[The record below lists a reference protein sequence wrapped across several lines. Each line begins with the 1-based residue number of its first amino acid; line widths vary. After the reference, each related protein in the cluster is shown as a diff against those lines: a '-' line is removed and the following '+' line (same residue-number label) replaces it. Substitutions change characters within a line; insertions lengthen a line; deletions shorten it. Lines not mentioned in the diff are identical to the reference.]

1 MNANTNYV
9 TKEFLFNDQQVR
21 TVVRD
26 GEPWFVGKDVA
37 IVLGYGNTKDALLS
51 HIDEEDRAI
60 LQRSENATFEIPNR
74 GLTIINESGLYSLIV
89 ASKLPTAKDFKRWV
103 TSEVLPTIR
112 KHGAYMDMDVIEKT
126 LTNPDFIIQLATTL
140 KEEKQRRMEAEA
152 KIAADEHK
160 VDFYN
165 AVGNTS
171 ATLTIERFAKLVTEK
186 LGIQTGRNRMFQ
198 WLRKNG
204 YLQANNMPYQR
215 YINNGWFKTYEVVKA
230 GHAFTVPSIT
240 GKGQQKL
247 FEKFAAEA

>member
-37 IVLGYGNTKDALLS
+37 SILGYRDTADALKKHVDL
-51 HIDEEDRAI
+51 EDKGVGEMPTPGGK
-60 LQRSENATFEIPNR
+60 QKVK
-74 GLTIINESGLYSLIV
+74 IINESGLYSLIV
-89 ASKLPTAKDFKRWV
+89 SSKLPTAKDFKRWV

-165 AVGNTS
+165 AVGSTS
-171 ATLTIERFAKLVTEK
+171 ATLTVERFAKLVTEK

-204 YLQANNMPYQR
+204 FLQANNMPYQR
-215 YINNGWFKTYEVVKA
+215 YINNGWFKTYEVIKA

>member
-9 TKEFLFNDQQVR
+9 TKEFIFNDQQVR

-37 IVLGYGNTKDALLS
+37 DILKYTNTAKAIRDHVDAEDKLTERFVLAGQNRNVIV
-51 HIDEEDRAI
+51 
-60 LQRSENATFEIPNR
+60 
-74 GLTIINESGLYSLIV
+74 INESGLYSLIV

-165 AVGNTS
+165 AVGSTS
-171 ATLTIERFAKLVTEK
+171 ATLTVERFAKLVTEK

-204 YLQANNMPYQR
+204 FLQANNMPY
-215 YINNGWFKTYEVVKA
+215 
-230 GHAFTVPSIT
+230 
-240 GKGQQKL
+240 
-247 FEKFAAEA
+247 

>member
-89 ASKLPTAKDFKRWV
+89 SSKLPTAKEFKRWV

-165 AVGNTS
+165 AVGSTS

-186 LGIQTGRNRMFQ
+186 LGINTGRNRMFQ

-204 YLQANNMPYQR
+204 FLQANNMPYQR
-215 YINNGWFKTYEVVKA
+215 YINNGWFKTYEVIKA

>member
-37 IVLGYGNTKDALLS
+37 DILGYSDTAQAVRKR
-51 HIDEEDRAI
+51 IDDEDKGVVEMTTPGGK
-60 LQRSENATFEIPNR
+60 QNMVV
-74 GLTIINESGLYSLIV
+74 INESGLYSLILS
-89 ASKLPTAKDFKRWV
+89 SKLPTAKAFKRWV

-112 KHGAYMDMDVIEKT
+112 KHGAYMDTDIIEKS
-126 LTNPDFIIQLATTL
+126 LADPDFLIQLATTL

-165 AVGNTS
+165 AVGSTS
-171 ATLTIERFAKLVTEK
+171 ATLTVERFAKLVTEK
-186 LGIQTGRNRMFQ
+186 LGINTGRNRMFQ

-204 YLQANNMPYQR
+204 FLQANNMPYQR
-215 YINNGWFKTYEVVKA
+215 YINNGWFKTYEVIKA

-247 FEKFAAEA
+247 FEKFAAVA

>member
-37 IVLGYGNTKDALLS
+37 DILGYSDTAQAVRKR
-51 HIDEEDRAI
+51 IDDEDKGVVEMTTPGGK
-60 LQRSENATFEIPNR
+60 QNMVV
-74 GLTIINESGLYSLIV
+74 INESGLYSLILS
-89 ASKLPTAKDFKRWV
+89 SKLPTAKAFKRWV

-112 KHGAYMDMDVIEKT
+112 KHGAYMDTNIIEKS
-126 LTNPDFIIQLATTL
+126 LADPDFLIQLATTL

-160 VDFYN
+160 VDFYD

-171 ATLTIERFAKLVTEK
+171 ATLTVERFAKLVTEK
-186 LGIQTGRNRMFQ
+186 LGINTGRNRMFQ

-204 YLQANNMPYQR
+204 FLQANNMPYQR
-215 YINNGWFKTYEVVKA
+215 YINNGWFKTYEVIKA

>member
-9 TKEFLFNDQQVR
+9 TKEFIFNDQQVR

-37 IVLGYGNTKDALLS
+37 DILGYKNQRDALAK
-51 HIDEEDRAI
+51 HVDDEDKNSVAI
-60 LQRSENATFEIPNR
+60 RDGIQGNPNKVV
-74 GLTIINESGLYSLIV
+74 INESGLYSLIV
-89 ASKLPTAKDFKRWV
+89 ASKLPTAKVFKRWV

-112 KHGAYMDMDVIEKT
+112 KHGAYMDTDIIEKS
-126 LTNPDFIIQLATTL
+126 LADPDFLIQLATTL

-160 VDFYN
+160 VDFYD

-171 ATLTIERFAKLVTEK
+171 ATLTVERFAKLVTEK

-204 YLQANNMPYQR
+204 FLQANNMPYQR
-215 YINNGWFKTYEVVKA
+215 YINNGWFKTYEVIKA

>member
-37 IVLGYGNTKDALLS
+37 DILGYSDTAQAVRKR
-51 HIDEEDRAI
+51 IDDEDKGVVEMTTPGGK
-60 LQRSENATFEIPNR
+60 QNMVV
-74 GLTIINESGLYSLIV
+74 INESGLYSLILS
-89 ASKLPTAKDFKRWV
+89 SKLPTAKAFKRWV

-112 KHGAYMDMDVIEKT
+112 KHGAYMDTDIIEKS
-126 LTNPDFIIQLATTL
+126 LADPDFLIQLATTL

-160 VDFYN
+160 VDFYD

-171 ATLTIERFAKLVTEK
+171 ATLTVERFAKLVTEK
-186 LGIQTGRNRMFQ
+186 LGINTGRNRMFQ

-204 YLQANNMPYQR
+204 FLQANNMPYQR
-215 YINNGWFKTYEVVKA
+215 YINNGWFKTYEVIKA

-247 FEKFAAEA
+247 FEKFVAEA